1 MHVQE
6 KLKFLRFKA
15 NYTQEYLASEIG
27 VDYTTYGKYESGKTH
42 IKLDQA
48 VKIANLYNITIDELC
63 GLENK
68 TVKDS
73 NSIKKHNLQLLVE
86 LDGEDK
92 SLTDLVKRLT
102 DMNNLI

>member
-1 MHVQE
+1 MQVHE

-27 VDYTTYGKYESGKTH
+27 VDYTTYGKYESGKTP
-42 IKLDQA
+42 IKLEQA

-63 GLENK
+63 GLETK
-68 TVKDS
+68 TIKDS

-92 SLTDLVKRLT
+92 TLNDLVLRLT
-102 DMNNLI
+102 KMNKLI